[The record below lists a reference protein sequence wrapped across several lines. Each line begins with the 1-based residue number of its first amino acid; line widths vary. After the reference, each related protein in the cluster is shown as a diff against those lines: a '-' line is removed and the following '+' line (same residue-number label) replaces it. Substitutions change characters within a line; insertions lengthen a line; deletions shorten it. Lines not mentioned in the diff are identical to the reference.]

1 MKRFGKLLV
10 VALGAMLVLGTTFGL
25 AGCGGKTEE
34 EIAQEQVDACL
45 DKIKSVDEATVEA
58 MVGEGTSADLKKY
71 DIEPADFYKAL
82 FGKFDYV
89 DNGVELDG
97 DTGTVKLTVT
107 YLDIDSAV
115 MTLTDD
121 VFGYLASDE
130 IETDIAEKGESYA
143 LNHIFSII
151 VDDLN
156 GIETKTHDVEP
167 PISKDKDG
175 NWGIDLTDEKVVKS
189 LLGGEDIERVFNL
202 TGMLQI

>member
-25 AGCGGKTEE
+25 AGCGDKTEE

-130 IETDIAEKGESYA
+130 IETDITEKGESYA

-156 GIETKTHDVEP
+156 GIETKTHDVEL

-202 TGMLQI
+202 TGMLQN

>member
-45 DKIKSVDEATVEA
+45 DNIKSVDEATVEA

-130 IETDIAEKGESYA
+130 IETDITEKGESYA

-156 GIETKTHDVEP
+156 GIETKTHDVEL

-202 TGMLQI
+202 TGMLQN

>member
-25 AGCGGKTEE
+25 GGCGGKTEE
-34 EIAQEQVDACL
+34 EIAQEQVDVCL

-97 DTGTVKLTVT
+97 DTGTVKLSVT

-130 IETDIAEKGESYA
+130 IETDITEKGESYA
-143 LNHIFSII
+143 VNHIFSII

-156 GIETKTHDVEP
+156 GIETKTHDVEL

-202 TGMLQI
+202 TGMLQN

>member
-10 VALGAMLVLGTTFGL
+10 VALGAMLVLGMTFGL

-34 EIAQEQVDACL
+34 EIAREQVDACL

-58 MVGEGTSADLKKY
+58 MVGEGTNADLKKY
-71 DIEPADFYKAL
+71 GIEPADFYKAL

-115 MTLTDD
+115 MILTDD

-130 IETDIAEKGESYA
+130 IETDITEKGESYA

-156 GIETKTHDVEP
+156 GIETKTHDVEL

-202 TGMLQI
+202 TGMLQN